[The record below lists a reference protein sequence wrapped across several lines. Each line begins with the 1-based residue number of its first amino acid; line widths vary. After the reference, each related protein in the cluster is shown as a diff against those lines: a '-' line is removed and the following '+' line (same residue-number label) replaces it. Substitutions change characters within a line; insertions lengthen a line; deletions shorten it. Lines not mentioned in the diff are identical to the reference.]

1 MAFKAGAAR
10 VVITPPVGVELT
22 GYGFGPSVGILDDLE
37 AQALVLEQRAEVMVI
52 VTADLL
58 LVGADLVAGVR
69 RRVQEALGIPGER
82 VLLAASHT
90 HSGPAAAPLRQWGVM
105 DADYLRNLESQ
116 LVGLV
121 GLAQRNLQEARL
133 GVGLGRLENISE
145 NRRRR
150 GGPIDPEVPVLR
162 VDNRQGEPLALLFN
176 FGCHPVSLHSYRN
189 LISPDYPGYARA
201 VIRGVLGL
209 NVVALFALGA
219 AGDSNPAGYA
229 AGQTTPRRS
238 RQIGAILGCEVAR
251 VALGLETRQDPELR
265 VKRTMVELPVA
276 PLPPEAE
283 LRAFHE
289 QFAAQAARW
298 RAEGRPFAEVSVA
311 EIKRDWARD
320 ALAAWAAGATQGSR
334 PCEIQGIRL
343 GGAAL
348 VSMPLEVFA
357 ETSLAIKQG
366 SPASP
371 TFLCSAT
378 NAALGYLPTREVY
391 EVEDYT
397 NPQGLAPKVYG
408 LYAFAS
414 GAEPLAR
421 GTANELLRSLF

>member
-37 AQALVLEQRAEVMVI
+37 AQALVLEQRAEVVVL

-58 LVGADLVAGVR
+58 LVGDELVAGVR

-82 VLLAASHT
+82 VLLTASHT
-90 HSGPAAAPLRQWGVM
+90 HSGPATAPLRQWGVM

-116 LVGLV
+116 LVGLAA
-121 GLAQRNLQEARL
+121 LAQRNLQEARV

-145 NRRRR
+145 NRRRK

-162 VDNRQGEPLALLFN
+162 VDNCEGEPLALLFN

-201 VIRGVLGL
+201 VIRGVLGP
-209 NVVALFALGA
+209 NVVAMFALGA

-251 VALGLETRQDPELR
+251 VALGLETRPDPELR
-265 VKRTMVELPVA
+265 VKRTMVELPVV

-283 LRAFHE
+283 LRAFRE

-311 EIKRDWARD
+311 EIKRDWVQD
-320 ALAAWAAGATQGSR
+320 ALSAWEAGTTQGSR

-378 NAALGYLPTREVY
+378 NAALGYLPTRDVY

-421 GTANELLRSLF
+421 ETANELLRSLF